1 MKWTNILP
9 LWLNSLFLAACS
21 AVFRVNLRHQSLKS
35 NAVFSLLKN
44 YLIAQYLAFSSVG
57 VTIDGQSLC
66 FNCIIIMLL
75 NGVDHQ
81 VLENF

>member
-1 MKWTNILP
+1 MKWTNILLLVVELPFPSRLFRCLPCQSETSKLSQP
-9 LWLNSLFLAACS
+9 LCFLCS
-21 AVFRVNLRHQSLKS
+21 K
-35 NAVFSLLKN
+35 K
-44 YLIAQYLAFSSVG
+44 YWIAQYLAFSSVG

-66 FNCIIIMLL
+66 FNCIIITLL